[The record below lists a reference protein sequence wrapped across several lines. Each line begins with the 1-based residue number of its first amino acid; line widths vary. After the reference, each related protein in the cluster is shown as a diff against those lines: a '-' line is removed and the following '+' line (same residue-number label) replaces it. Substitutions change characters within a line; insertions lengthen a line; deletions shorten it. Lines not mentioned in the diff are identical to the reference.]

1 MNAAMFEFLQ
11 PSVEQIDD
19 MAVCRKAAAE
29 YAQCLEMLVPE
40 GPDKTHV
47 LRKLREVSMW
57 VNVAITR
64 HADGTPRASAAED
77 SAELPED
84 SFERQSGEAAPPAG
98 SRIE

>member
-40 GPDKTHV
+40 GPDKTYL

-57 VNVAITR
+57 ANVAITR
-64 HADGTPRASAAED
+64 QADGTPRASAAEH
-77 SAELPED
+77 PETPGD
-84 SFERQSGEAAPPAG
+84 SFERQSGEGPAG

>member
-1 MNAAMFEFLQ
+1 MKAAMFEFLQ
-11 PSVEQIDD
+11 PSAEQIDD

-40 GPDKTHV
+40 GPDKTYL

-64 HADGTPRASAAED
+64 QADGTPRETATAAD
-77 SAELPED
+77 PETPAD
-84 SFERQSGEAAPPAG
+84 SFERQSGEAAPPAA